1 MTEREKFIDTI
12 KKSLSGTVLS
22 YTAERLAERAAD
34 ALISEGAMFPGAK
47 IGETV
52 YCIAQPCGGCACFN
66 EPMKEEFIEMCRK
79 CDKYEII
86 ECDFDY
92 DLIPEFGKTVFND
105 REAAEE
111 VLKGKMKICKG
122 TQS

>member
-1 MTEREKFIDTI
+1 MTEREKFIETI
-12 KKSLSGTVLS
+12 RKSFCGVVMS
-22 YTAERLAERAAD
+22 YTAKALAERAAD

-47 IGETV
+47 IGEKV
-52 YCIAQPCGGCACFN
+52 FCIAQPCGGCPCYN

-79 CDKYEII
+79 CDKYEVI

-105 REAAEE
+105 REAAVKVLEE
-111 VLKGKMKICKG
+111 KRNESI
-122 TQS
+122 

>member
-12 KKSLSGTVLS
+12 RRSLCGVVMS
-22 YTAERLAERAAD
+22 YTAKTLAEMAAD

-52 YCIAQPCGGCACFN
+52 YCVAQPCGGCPCYN

-79 CDKYEII
+79 CDKYEVI

-105 REAAEE
+105 PETAEK
-111 VLKGKMKICKG
+111 VLEEKRNESI
-122 TQS
+122 